1 MLNKKEIISIIIV
14 TIILAFAISL
24 IESFKIFLYALLSV
38 FLVILINIFAKK
50 IISFYFDSEIEIK
63 LWEIKRYGFKAHQ
76 HFKKSFPAGAFLP
89 IISKIV
95 LFPFNSFVWMAS
107 LVFDVKAKIYK
118 AAKRHGLYSFSEMTE
133 FHLGL
138 IAAAGIFANLIFAI
152 IGYLL
157 GFSEFAKLNI
167 YYAFFNMLPI
177 SDLDGNKIFFGSIIL
192 WSFLASITLIALLYS
207 FLLI

>member
-1 MLNKKEIISIIIV
+1 MLNKKEIINIIIV

-76 HFKKSFPAGAFLP
+76 HFKKSFPAGAFLQ

-138 IAAAGIFANLIFAI
+138 IAATGIFANLIFAI

>member
-1 MLNKKEIISIIIV
+1 MLNKKEIINIIIV

-157 GFSEFAKLNI
+157 GFSEFARLNI

-207 FLLI
+207 FLLV